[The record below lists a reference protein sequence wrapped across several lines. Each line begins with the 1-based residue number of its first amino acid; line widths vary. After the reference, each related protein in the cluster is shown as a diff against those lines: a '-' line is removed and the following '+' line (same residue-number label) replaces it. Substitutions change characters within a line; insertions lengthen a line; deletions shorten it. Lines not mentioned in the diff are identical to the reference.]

1 MKLTTT
7 TALLALSAAATANE
21 LADIA
26 KVVNK
31 ANAGWHAEAPT
42 QFSNFSEVKKLC
54 GTINDNRVFAS
65 KTPHTDMHNF
75 PADYYRKSWF
85 ASWVW

>member
-42 QFSNFSEVKKLC
+42 QFSNFS
-54 GTINDNRVFAS
+54 
-65 KTPHTDMHNF
+65 
-75 PADYYRKSWF
+75 
-85 ASWVW
+85 